1 MNTVLFDLD
10 GTLLPMDQEAFVRL
24 YFSALTHKFEPY
36 GFDPQKL
43 VQGLWAGMKAMQE
56 NDGSKTNEDA
66 FWQAFTGL
74 AGERALDYR
83 SDFDAFYRNEFAAA
97 KKATVCH
104 PMAARCVHLLREKGC
119 RVALATNPLFPQA
132 ATWARIEWAGLSPSD
147 FALVTT
153 YENSRHCKPNPDY
166 YRKDVL
172 EKLGVK
178 PEDCLM
184 IGNDVKED
192 LCAEALGMQ
201 VFLLTETPILRDGFS
216 LDSCEHGDFQG
227 LWQKLWRLPA
237 RQ

>member
-1 MNTVLFDLD
+1 
-10 GTLLPMDQEAFVRL
+10 
-24 YFSALTHKFEPY
+24 
-36 GFDPQKL
+36 
-43 VQGLWAGMKAMQE
+43 MQE

-104 PMAARCVHLLREKGC
+104 PMAARCVHLLREKGY
-119 RVALATNPLFPQA
+119 RVALATNPLFPQE

-216 LDSCEHGDFQG
+216 LDSCEHGDFQA
-227 LWQKLWRLPA
+227 LWQKFWRLPA